1 MRLEAASSTYRFQ
14 QDKGLGQQIAQEV
27 VVSQSDA
34 FKVSGRIDLMKQL
47 WELRLQHIYLKTVTQ
62 IILVPCSV

>member
-47 WELRLQHIYLKTVTQ
+47 
-62 IILVPCSV
+62 

>member
-1 MRLEAASSTYRFQ
+1 MIVSYLATQSGEGNSQARSSLRKPTSPTYRFQ
-14 QDKGLGQQIAQEV
+14 QDKGLSQQIAQEV

-47 WELRLQHIYLKTVTQ
+47 
-62 IILVPCSV
+62 